1 MEGKVFTTTWG
12 DDAYEISVMIDRTS
26 RKYELKLNQE
36 ILQSGR
42 LKWLK
47 HYYLFSAKRNGHHFL
62 AVIHKSKGVDSA
74 GAPCTDFQFECF
86 ADGISVSDGT
96 TDFST
101 YYHHMQALQGPP
113 MTQKQIQKKVMEI
126 LGGGLIL
133 LVLWGFVLD
142 FDSLEER
149 LSVLVLLLAIFSVR
163 VVIPRVS
170 RYLELRALHKFVKQ
184 LDEVHGPKN

>member
-1 MEGKVFTTTWG
+1 MEGKVFTTTWD

-47 HYYLFSAKRNGHHFL
+47 HYYLFSVKRNGHHFL

-74 GAPCTDFQFECF
+74 GVPCTDFQFECF

-101 YYHHMQALQGPP
+101 YYHHMKTLQGSPI
-113 MTQKQIQKKVMEI
+113 TKKQIQKWVVEL
-126 LGGGLIL
+126 LGGWILIAFF
-133 LVLWGFVLD
+133 VFVLRY
-142 FDSLEER
+142 DSFENTLY
-149 LSVLVLLLAIFSVR
+149 VLVFLLLYSFAKS
-163 VVIPRVS
+163 VIPFVG
-170 RYLELRALHKFVKQ
+170 RYLELRSLRKFVKQ
-184 LDEVHGPKN
+184 LDEVHEPKN